1 MAFSPL
7 LPRTCRVRVLATW
20 VALCAGLAG
29 PLSGQEIPKPDYI
42 TYMPGGLPLPGAE
55 HLELDCGHVPQ
66 LERPRATH
74 EAMLRFLG
82 C

>member
-42 TYMPGGLPLPGAE
+42 TYMPGGLPLPGAQ
-55 HLELDCGHVPQ
+55 HPATALFQLYGDTAAPGYVDKSPQ
-66 LERPRATH
+66 D
-74 EAMLRFLG
+74 
-82 C
+82 